1 MKKSIII
8 LGLALVAFTNVSVAS
23 NTVNTKVQTV
33 SILNATPL
41 CTAIS
46 KGDVATIK
54 KFIEYGADV
63 NERTNNLT
71 PLMFAVRYNNLE
83 VVKLLVEKGADLT
96 AVDQNGSTVLKLAE
110 MYKNNDIIEVLKAAG
125 ARK

>member
-1 MKKSIII
+1 MEKSIII